1 MNQLYV
7 YIYPLLLELP
17 SHPHI
22 PPLQVLTEHQTG
34 LPVLT
39 SLGIYPG
46 AELLGHMVR
55 SLAGYSPWVTE
66 SDTAEWLIH
75 THKRTH
81 IQRCYV

>member
-17 SHPHI
+17 SHPHS